1 MHDWTDVLKTAQ
13 SKSIFGSLRGRNH
26 FSFTNQS
33 LHFCPR
39 TGQRYQPIFSPTQG
53 MFSTIFSLATML
65 KRTAALL
72 AGRTQHLHAWLMP
85 SSHPNFLKV

>member
-1 MHDWTDVLKTAQ
+1 
-13 SKSIFGSLRGRNH
+13 
-26 FSFTNQS
+26 
-33 LHFCPR
+33 
-39 TGQRYQPIFSPTQG
+39 